1 MMCECLENVCCM
13 HVCVS
18 FLLVSLKVAP
28 QHVTLSVATVNVRSM
43 RSVSRAQSVLAF
55 LGGVQAD
62 IICLQECWL
71 PFRRSYRP
79 WEKRWPHGPS
89 LWSGSDEIISATVS
103 LF

>member
-1 MMCECLENVCCM
+1 MA
-13 HVCVS
+13 S
-18 FLLVSLKVAP
+18 QYVA
-28 QHVTLSVATVNVRSM
+28 LSVATVNVRSM

-71 PFRRSYRP
+71 PFWSYRP

-89 LWSGSDEIISATVS
+89 LWSGSDDNKCDGVAVLIKK
-103 LF
+103 